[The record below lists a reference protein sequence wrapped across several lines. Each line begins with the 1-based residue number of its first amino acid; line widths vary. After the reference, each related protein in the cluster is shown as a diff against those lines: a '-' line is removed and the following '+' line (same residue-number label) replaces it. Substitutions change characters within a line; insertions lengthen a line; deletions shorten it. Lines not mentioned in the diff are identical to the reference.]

1 VTRVDLW
8 KWLYPGMGVKRWL
21 LVMAAG
27 VLLVSAGFTLIVDV
41 DLLGAVERGLARGVG
56 RLAGSLTPLAV
67 PAAALAV
74 IASGAACIVVGLR
87 QTIRSLLDVVLPGHI
102 DSLANLVYRRHYL
115 KRGPRVVAIGGGT
128 GLSTLL
134 RGVKGFT
141 SNITAIVTV
150 ADDGG
155 SSGRLRVELGM
166 PPPGDVRNTLVAL
179 ADTESLME
187 RLFQYRFQVGEGLK
201 GHSFG
206 NLFIAAMTEI
216 TGDFEQAVRESSK
229 VLAVRGQVLP
239 ATLQPVVLA
248 AEYADGSRTRGESQL
263 PRAGKRIRR
272 VALEPPDVQPLAEA
286 VRAIREADVIVLG
299 PGSLYT
305 SILPNLLVPGIA
317 DAIRRSEA
325 MRVYVCNVMTQPGE
339 TDGYAASDHVRAL
352 LDHAGPGIVDY
363 VLLNSG
369 RVPPGLAEKYRQQG
383 AYPVVADL
391 PAIRALGLVPISRP
405 LISATDLAR
414 HDSEKLALALRDL
427 WEAHRAAHGQTRKAW
442 MARLWPAWARRHGG

>member
-1 VTRVDLW
+1 MDAW

-21 LVMAAG
+21 LLMAVG

-41 DLLGAVERGLARGVG
+41 DLLGAVERSIARGVG
-56 RLAGSLTPLAV
+56 RLAGFFHPAAV
-67 PAAALAV
+67 PAVGILVMAAGVLL
-74 IASGAACIVVGLR
+74 IVLGLR
-87 QTIRSLLDVVLPGHI
+87 RMIRSLLDVVLPDNV
-102 DSLANLVYRRHYL
+102 DSLANLVYRRQHL
-115 KRGPRVVAIGGGT
+115 RRGPKIVAIGGGT

-134 RGVKGFT
+134 RGLKGIT

-155 SSGRLRVELGM
+155 SSGRLREEMGV

-179 ADTESLME
+179 ADTEPLME
-187 RLFQYRFQVGEGLK
+187 RLFQYRFQTGEGLK

-239 ATLQPVVLA
+239 ATVQSVSLA
-248 AEYADGSRTRGESQL
+248 AEYDDGTRLVGESRL
-263 PRAGKRIRR
+263 PQRGKRIRR
-272 VALEPPDVQPLAEA
+272 VALEPPNVRPVAEA
-286 VRAIREADVIVLG
+286 VRAIRDADVIILG

-317 DAIRRSEA
+317 EAIRRAQA

-339 TDGYAASDHVRAL
+339 TDGYQASDHVRAIL
-352 LDHAGPGIVDY
+352 EHAGPGIIDY
-363 VLLNSG
+363 VILNSG
-369 RVPPGLAEKYRQQG
+369 RVPHALAEKYRREG
-383 AYPVVADL
+383 AYPVVNDM
-391 PAIRALGLVPISRP
+391 PALHALGVVPMTRS
-405 LISATDLAR
+405 LMSHADVAR
-414 HDSEKLALALRDL
+414 HDPERLALAVRDL
-427 WEAHRAAHGQTRKAW
+427 WEMHRAARGQASKVW
-442 MARLWPAWARRHGG
+442 MARLWPAWARRNGG